1 MTIEDLTAEIRHWR
15 WTRYK
20 AANLLIGA
28 SALLLYELLGRP
40 IYRPYIYANHIN
52 DFHIADTL
60 GNTLGTVTTV
70 FVAIAVFSKDRA
82 SGLFILKMATLG
94 VVLFELLHP
103 LLGKPTD
110 VWDVAATLL
119 TGALC
124 YAVFGL
130 ISTRTIPKSPRNSTP
145 LR

>member
-1 MTIEDLTAEIRHWR
+1 MTIEDLTAEIKHWR

-20 AANLLIGA
+20 VANLLIGA
-28 SALLLYELLGRP
+28 GALLLYEFVGRP
-40 IYRPYIYANHIN
+40 IYRPYIYANQLN

-60 GNTLGTVTTV
+60 GNTLGTMTTV

-82 SGLFILKMATLG
+82 GGFFILKMATLG

-110 VWDVAATLL
+110 VWDIGATLL
-119 TGALC
+119 TGVFC
-124 YAVFGL
+124 YAIFDF
-130 ISTRTIPKSPRNSTP
+130 ISTRTIPQSPVTNQP
-145 LR
+145 VD